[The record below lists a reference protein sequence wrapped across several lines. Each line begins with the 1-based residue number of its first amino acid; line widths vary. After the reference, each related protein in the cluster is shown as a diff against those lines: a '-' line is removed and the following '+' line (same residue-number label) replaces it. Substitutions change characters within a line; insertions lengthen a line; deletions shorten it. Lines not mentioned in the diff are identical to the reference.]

1 MLIEDLISCGALK
14 FGDFTLTSGKK
25 SSYYVDIKKASA
37 RPEILRHIVQGFSS
51 LNVECDKV
59 AGVELGAVPLI
70 VAYSLERNIPF
81 IIIRKG
87 DREHGTKKK
96 MEGEVIKGERV
107 LLLEDVVT
115 TGGSVISAVDEIEQA
130 GGRVVSILSVV
141 DREEGG
147 TDQVSKKAPFKAL
160 VTAKDL
166 LREAERRK

>member
-1 MLIEDLISCGALK
+1 
-14 FGDFTLTSGKK
+14 
-25 SSYYVDIKKASA
+25 
-37 RPEILRHIVQGFSS
+37 
-51 LNVECDKV
+51 
-59 AGVELGAVPLI
+59 
-70 VAYSLERNIPF
+70 
-81 IIIRKG
+81 
-87 DREHGTKKK
+87 